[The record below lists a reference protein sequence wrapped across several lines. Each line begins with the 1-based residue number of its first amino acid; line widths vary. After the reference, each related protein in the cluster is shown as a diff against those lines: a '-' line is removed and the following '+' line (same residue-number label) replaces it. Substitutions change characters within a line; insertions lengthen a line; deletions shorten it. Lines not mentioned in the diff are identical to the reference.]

1 MQKTNQVI
9 WRMLGE
15 RLREVMPVNAA
26 ATVDMQILVLRLA
39 VTETASVE
47 WSSRRASAG

>member
-39 VTETASVE
+39 VRETGSVQG
-47 WSSRRASAG
+47 SGRRASAG